1 MSITAFGNSGP
12 KCNYAATDLIV
23 QAASG
28 SMAITGF
35 GDSKPLRTG
44 AITAWSHAGVAAA
57 GAALLALRSADRT
70 GRGQHVDISAQQAC
84 NLAASYSLLTA
95 YVDAS
100 RIGRTPFGGF
110 AAHLAR
116 ERRLRVADAGIC
128 RTDDRLRSQPAE
140 VDARIRRHYRSVGV
154 ARLGHLRRH
163 VAHRRRPRT
172 DAATRRRRS
181 ASSSR
186 RAPSRNC

>member
-1 MSITAFGNSGP
+1 MWQVYARNCDERRDRSRHRRRPSAARRPRRQRRSRRRQRRGARRDVLAQLQRATSATRARVDHRVRQPPDP
-12 KCNYAATDLIV
+12 KRDYAATDLIV

-28 SMAITGF
+28 TMAITGF

-95 YVDAS
+95 YVGAS
-100 RIGRTPFGGF
+100 RFGRTGVRRTS
-110 AAHLAR
+110 ADLA
-116 ERRLRVADAGIC
+116 VAK
-128 RTDDRLRSQPAE
+128 T
-140 VDARIRRHYRSVGV
+140 V
-154 ARLGHLRRH
+154 
-163 VAHRRRPRT
+163 
-172 DAATRRRRS
+172 
-181 ASSSR
+181 SSR
-186 RAPSRNC
+186 